1 MTPEPVEANR
11 PRLTIVLPCY
21 NHEKLLPGALEAIA
35 AQSSLPDEVIVI
47 DDGSRP
53 VAAATIAAVSRRDPV
68 LRLIRHE
75 TNRGVIAACGTGLAA
90 ASGDFVLFAAA
101 DDRLAP
107 GMVERA
113 RAALALH
120 PQSGILFSDSALMDA
135 SGGERTLFPLG
146 LDRVRR
152 FSGSEFQRFLKRSF
166 FYIATGSVWFRT
178 EALRAI
184 GGFDVRLRWHCDF
197 FAAYAIGMSQG
208 ATYVPEAVSYFRV
221 SSGSYSAARR
231 NRPEQRQVLRAW
243 LAKTAEP
250 SHWPQRRAFRDCGL
264 LPAYGWSAIAAL
276 GSDPGYLTPTLVSRL
291 LTRGL
296 YDLLRPAL
304 PLAWRRRLR
313 RLASRKGDS
322 QKATP

>member
-1 MTPEPVEANR
+1 MTSGPADTNR
-11 PRLTIVLPCY
+11 PRLTIILPCY
-21 NHEKLLPGALEAIA
+21 NHERLLPGALEAIA

-53 VAAATIAAVSRRDPV
+53 AAASTIATESGRHSF

-90 ASGDFVLFAAA
+90 ASGDYLLFAAA

-107 GMVERA
+107 GVVERA
-113 RAALALH
+113 RAALAMH
-120 PQSGILFSDSALMDA
+120 SQSGILFSDNAMMDA

-146 LDRVRR
+146 LDRVRP
-152 FSGSEFQRFLKRSF
+152 FSGPEFQSFLKSSF

-184 GGFDVRLRWHCDF
+184 GGFDERLRWHCDF
-197 FAAYAIGMSQG
+197 FAAYAIGMWQG
-208 ATYVPEAVSYFRV
+208 ATYVPDAASYFRV
-221 SSGSYSAARR
+221 SAGSYSAARR
-231 NRPEQRQVLRAW
+231 NGAEQRQVLRAW

-276 GSDPGYLTPTLVSRL
+276 SSDPGYLTPTLVSRL
-291 LTRGL
+291 VTRGL
-296 YDLLRPAL
+296 YDLIRPAL
-304 PLAWRRRLR
+304 PLGWRRRLR
-313 RLASRKGDS
+313 RLASRKGDALS
-322 QKATP
+322 PR